1 MQSPV
6 SRVAAIH
13 DLSGFGRAA
22 LTVVMPILSTMGI
35 QVCPVPTAV
44 FSTHSL
50 FPGIKATDMTDVL
63 REYLDH
69 WRSIRITIDA
79 IYSGFMNS
87 DTQIDIITEFILDFS
102 YKEQFVVIDPVLGD
116 NSKLYSITDAKMIAR
131 MQKYFCLA
139 DVITPNMTEAALLLG
154 KPYRPVFDIIE
165 IKEWLLE
172 LAEKGPR
179 IIVFTS
185 VSFTHTSRQK
195 AVVAYSRDEQ
205 KFWRLVYN
213 EIPVAFPGTGDAFT
227 SVLTGSLLQGD
238 SLPLALDRAVQFL
251 SVAIKMTFSYTSYPV
266 REGILLE
273 RALQHLHQPHV
284 PGNIEIL

>member
-22 LTVVMPILSTMGI
+22 LTIVMPILSTMGI

-44 FSTHSL
+44 FSAHSL
-50 FPGIKATDMTDVL
+50 FPDIKATDMTNVL

-69 WRSIRITIDA
+69 WRSIGITFDA
-79 IYSGFMNS
+79 IYSGFLNS

-102 YKEQFVVIDPVLGD
+102 YKEQLVIIDPVLGD
-116 NSKLYSITDAKMIAR
+116 NGKLYSITDAKMVAL
-131 MQKYFCLA
+131 MQNYICLA

-154 KPYRPVFDIIE
+154 KPYCPVFDIIE

-172 LAEKGPR
+172 LTEKGPR
-179 IIVFTS
+179 TIIFTS
-185 VSFTHTSRQK
+185 VPLAHTPRQK
-195 AVVAYSRDEQ
+195 AVIAYNRDEQ
-205 KFWRLVYN
+205 QFWRLLYD
-213 EIPVAFPGTGDAFT
+213 EIPAAFPGTGDAFT
-227 SVLTGSLLQGD
+227 SVLTGSLLQGN

-251 SVAIKMTFSYTSYPV
+251 SVAIKTTFSYPSYPT

-273 RALQHLHQPHV
+273 RVLQHLQQPHV
-284 PGNIEIL
+284 PGNIEVL